1 MSTDPIEE
9 AARWDARLRAGA
21 VTDQDF
27 VDFQAWRDANPDGA
41 QKFAMLGDAID
52 VLRANA
58 RGVAPSRVPPH
69 SRRKWAAGLAASL
82 AVLAVLAASWIFLFH
97 EPAGPLLTY
106 RAGAASK
113 SVELADGSRLDLS
126 PQSEVEVRFRAGTR
140 EARLLSGKARFNV
153 ENSTSRPFVV
163 TADDR
168 QITAEGRVFDVALA
182 PDQVR
187 VATFSG
193 AVRVRCWHGLL
204 PRVMRMAQGQRM
216 IAERGTDNARVEP
229 LI

>member
-1 MSTDPIEE
+1 MSTDPIKE
-9 AARWDARLRAGA
+9 AAHWDARLRSDT
-21 VTDQDF
+21 VTEQDF
-27 VDFQAWRDANPDGA
+27 ADFRAWRHANPDGA
-41 QKFAMLGDAID
+41 QKFALLGDAVD

-58 RGVAPSRVPPH
+58 RGVGPTRAARH
-69 SRRKWAAGLAASL
+69 NGRRWVAGLAAS
-82 AVLAVLAASWIFLFH
+82 LAVLAASWIFLFQ
-97 EPAGPLLTY
+97 ESSGPLLTY

-113 SVELADGSRLDLS
+113 SIELADGSRLDLS
-126 PQSEVEVRFRAGTR
+126 PRSEVEVRFRAGRR

-153 ENSTSRPFVV
+153 ESNPARPFVV

-168 QITAEGRVFDVALA
+168 QITAEGRVFDVALE

-193 AVRVRCWHGLL
+193 AVQVRCWHSVL
-204 PRVMRMAQGQRM
+204 PRVMRVSQGKRM

-229 LI
+229 LT